1 MYSIFCLFLIGK
13 AYEKQGTNY
22 AYYRV
27 STMAIA
33 VFRPCKVD
41 ISKHFCYNIK
51 LLTFVDVKRREIKAI
66 CAPAHGFS
74 MH

>member
-41 ISKHFCYNIK
+41 ISKYFCYNINY
-51 LLTFVDVKRREIKAI
+51 
-66 CAPAHGFS
+66 
-74 MH
+74 

>member
-33 VFRPCKVD
+33 VFRPCYCR
-41 ISKHFCYNIK
+41 ISTMQGRHFK
-51 LLTFVDVKRREIKAI
+51 TLLL
-66 CAPAHGFS
+66 
-74 MH
+74 